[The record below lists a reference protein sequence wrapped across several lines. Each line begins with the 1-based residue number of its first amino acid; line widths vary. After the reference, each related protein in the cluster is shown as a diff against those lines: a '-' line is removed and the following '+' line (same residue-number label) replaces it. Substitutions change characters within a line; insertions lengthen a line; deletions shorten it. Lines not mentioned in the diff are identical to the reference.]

1 MVHEHLCVLPKLD
14 PWHRLVI
21 CLVVKK
27 CVCAGCGR
35 ASPPV
40 TESIVAVSGQACP
53 SGAVSLL
60 SAEDGSGVAGV
71 YMGLHQTSST
81 QNRRT
86 GEALS
91 CVPCGVEAGWSDS
104 AAVLTSLST
113 CLEDR
118 PGWDSRPSRT

>member
-1 MVHEHLCVLPKLD
+1 M
-14 PWHRLVI
+14 
-21 CLVVKK
+21 
-27 CVCAGCGR
+27 CAGCAR

-40 TESIVAVSGQACP
+40 TESIVAVRGRAC
-53 SGAVSLL
+53 L

-71 YMGLHQTSST
+71 YMGLHQTGST